1 MEKKTS
7 SIPVDELEK
16 LANMFKEN
24 NLEELVIETQDTF
37 IRFSKSRKHIT
48 TAPQFMFPVQY
59 QPQIVQQST
68 STTSVSTSQTKQ
80 VKSSETKD
88 PYADETKFHK
98 VKSPING
105 TLYRSP
111 SPGAEPFVKEG
122 EHINAGQTLCIVEA
136 MKAMNEI
143 KSTVSGKLIK
153 ILKNNAEVVK
163 SGDTLM
169 IIEIV

>member
-1 MEKKTS
+1 MENEKP
-7 SIPVDELEK
+7 SIPVEELEK
-16 LANMFKEN
+16 LANIFKEN
-24 NLEELVIETQDTF
+24 NLEELVIETRDTF
-37 IRFSKSRKHIT
+37 IRFSKSRRHIT

-59 QPQIVQQST
+59 QPQVVQQST
-68 STTSVSTSQTKQ
+68 STPVSTSQPKQ
-80 VKSSETKD
+80 VKSSEAID

-98 VKSPING
+98 VKSPMNG
-105 TLYRSP
+105 TFYRSP

-143 KSTVSGKLIK
+143 KSTVSGKLVK
-153 ILKNNAEVVK
+153 ILKNNAEIVK
-163 SGDTLM
+163 SGDVLM

>member
-1 MEKKTS
+1 MEKKMPL
-7 SIPVDELEK
+7 IPVDELEK
-16 LANMFKEN
+16 LANIFKEN
-24 NLEELVIETQDTF
+24 NLEELVIETQDTY
-37 IRFSKSRKHIT
+37 IRFSKSRRHIT
-48 TAPQFMFPVQY
+48 TAPQFIMPIQH
-59 QPQIVQQST
+59 QPQVVQQST
-68 STTSVSTSQTKQ
+68 STQVSTPQPKQ
-80 VKSSETKD
+80 VKASETKD

-105 TLYRSP
+105 TFYRSP

-163 SGDTLM
+163 SGDVLM
-169 IIEIV
+169 IIEMV